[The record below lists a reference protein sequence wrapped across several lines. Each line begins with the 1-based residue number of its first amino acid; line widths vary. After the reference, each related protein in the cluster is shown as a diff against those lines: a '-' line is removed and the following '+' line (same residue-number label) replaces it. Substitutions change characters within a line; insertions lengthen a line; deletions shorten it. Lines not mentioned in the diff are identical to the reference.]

1 MQAKKLL
8 VMIALLS
15 LGFSSCSKNNSGSG
29 GGTTSPPTTP
39 PTTPPTNPPAFTPL
53 ITLPPGWK
61 PATSYMTTFPQGIQ
75 LFQFDSIYNNQR
87 IKAFC
92 LAYDSRN
99 TTFEFKPV
107 LSATAK
113 TPTTFFSEEQG
124 GATYACINGGYFGGN
139 QSYSLVKYNNTVLAP
154 NIKALTRTFNGANTS
169 YFPTRAAFGISS
181 TGTPSVAWI
190 YHVGSGNDLI
200 YSYPSP
206 SPNTLG
212 LPPQPVPDANF
223 PMGGSAWNT
232 TSAIGGSPVLIKN
245 NEVRVSDAEELIDIN
260 NGSSRPRSAI
270 GYLSNG
276 MVLLLAV
283 EGDNAPDYP
292 GINLANLAALLKA
305 LGCTEAINLD
315 GGGSTSMVV
324 SGTRTVRPSN
334 GTERAVPSVVIIKRK

>member
-8 VMIALLS
+8 VLFVFLS
-15 LGFSSCSKNNSGSG
+15 LGVSSCSKDNSGSG
-29 GGTTSPPTTP
+29 GGGTTNPPVTP
-39 PTTPPTNPPAFTPL
+39 PVNPPAFTPL

-92 LAYDSRN
+92 LVYNSRS
-99 TTFEFKPV
+99 TILEFKPV

-113 TPTTFFSEEQG
+113 TPTAFYNEEQG
-124 GATYACINGGYFGGN
+124 VTYACINGGFFSGA
-139 QSYSLVKYNNTVLAP
+139 QSVSLVEYNNTVFSA
-154 NIKALTRTFNGANTS
+154 NIKALSRTFNGVSTS
-169 YFPTRAAFGISS
+169 YFPTRAAFGITS
-181 TGTPSVAWI
+181 TGAPSVAWI

-200 YSYPSP
+200 YSYPAP
-206 SPNTLG
+206 SPNALG
-212 LPPQPVPDANF
+212 VAPQPVPDANF
-223 PMGGSAWNT
+223 PAGGTPWNVT
-232 TSAIGGSPVLIKN
+232 AAIGGAPVLIKN
-245 NEVRVSDAEELIDIN
+245 NEIRISDAEELIDIN
-260 NGSSRPRSAI
+260 NNSSRPRSAI
-270 GYLSNG
+270 GYHSNG

-283 EGDNAPDYP
+283 EGDNPPDYP
-292 GINLANLAALLKA
+292 GINLANLAALLKS

-334 GTERAVPSVVIIKRK
+334 GTERAVPSVVLIKQK

>member
-8 VMIALLS
+8 VLIALLS
-15 LGFSSCSKNNSGSG
+15 LGFSSCSKDNSGSG
-29 GGTTSPPTTP
+29 GGGTTNPPVTP
-39 PTTPPTNPPAFTPL
+39 PVNPPAFTPL

-92 LAYDSRN
+92 LVYDSRN

-107 LSATAK
+107 LSNTAK
-113 TPTTFFSEEQG
+113 TPTSFYTEEQG
-124 GATYACINGGYFGGN
+124 TTYACINGGYFGGN
-139 QSYSLVKYNNTVLAP
+139 QSYSLVKYNNTVFSA
-154 NIKALTRTFNGANTS
+154 NIKTLTRSFNGANTS
-169 YFPTRAAFGISS
+169 YFPTRAAFGITS
-181 TGTPSVAWI
+181 TGAPSVAWI
-190 YHVGSGNDLI
+190 YHISSGNDLI

-206 SPNTLG
+206 SPNALG

-223 PMGGSAWNT
+223 PVGGSVWNT

-292 GINLANLAALLKA
+292 GINLVNLAALLKT

-315 GGGSTSMVV
+315 GGGSTSMIV

-334 GTERAVPSVVIIKRK
+334 GTERAVPSVVLIKRK